1 MPESKSRKKVSTTP
15 PPVSKAPQPNA
26 PWFVPTMLSLMTI
39 GLVWIVATYVFKGE
53 YPIPGIGNWNLVAGF
68 VLILT
73 GFGMMTRWR

>member
-1 MPESKSRKKVSTTP
+1 MPESKSRKKATHTP
-15 PPVSKAPQPNA
+15 PSESKAPQPNA
-26 PWFVPTMLSLMTI
+26 PWFVPTMLSLMSL

-53 YPIPGIGNWNLVAGF
+53 FPIPGIGNWNLVAGF